1 MNTNIK
7 WILVF
12 VCMCCV
18 VNQIY
23 AYILPN
29 DIEHRDEFEKLF
41 STYVKQSRIEKEIDL
56 EYLVNPTGELASRTI
71 NYWDIV
77 VGDIELQPVISNTN
91 AECLDV
97 TANFEKIYLF
107 AFKLQEDSNLLHCRN
122 ALHNYYSQLPFST
135 PYNINNKDI
144 VIELFLSQ
152 LTREKIVDYL
162 NRSDVQDSENCF
174 NSLLVSHELVGYPIL
189 LNMKSNVTG
198 APKDF
203 TRDFHFTVGFTPE
216 FNNLVKPI
224 RFNVLFKK
232 EPIKV
237 TALYSEPKGCETHT
251 GEYCYINY
259 QDILD
264 YDKPKYRSPES
275 TQVDNVIRDMLD
287 NFDVID
293 GFGTTATFEGVSTKE
308 LIIDILPKRENFCFR
323 EGNENY
329 HQVIF
334 NTAKAYKLTLEQTFQ
349 LWAIISEISDCNYT
363 PNFSKSLMGFTQ
375 MDISKRRYGTLIEID
390 PKLPLQL
397 AEEEQYQY
405 LALGDFNEINKLLYS
420 FYNEDIYSYYNYG
433 YNGKINNDNTYF
445 GFLMEAITKNKDQYG
460 TTILF
465 TSDYIKEINQLV
477 KNSEDL
483 SNRPYSF
490 EDFISWKKDSI
501 NYLYVLGSLMGD
513 SNQDKKNKVYE
524 FGNFSGL
531 IDDANLFAVATT
543 KTESGLYKSVK
554 MTKEARV
561 LINYLTIKRKYLSDI
576 QFLADYNLNSDS
588 FTAPNTDSIM
598 ATYNK
603 LEHKYWDKKKQ
614 QYLTALA
621 KNDINLILKK
631 DKSFY
636 DYSKILSVV
645 KGKSGYCAR
654 YVKDL
659 GQNIYLNGSENYP
672 NTYSD
677 AWTYDTNPIAVDAYT
692 LIWEAKGICDNKTKC
707 KTVPTTA
714 NCCNETPSVQDSTY
728 TYLPTSYINYLVD
741 GAILGIYVPNSKY
754 NKPSNEYTH
763 VAMYIGKTI
772 FGEHLMAHSAGK
784 GQEIKK
790 LRAYIN
796 VRSSSLKILRVY
808 VPKSTGITSIEQL
821 KKNRQLLP
829 PTYVVNVDM
838 KKIEFDPNTSIDTGI
853 EEDATSDSD
862 TTEGAQENSLE

>member
-12 VCMCCV
+12 VCMCCA

-23 AYILPN
+23 AYNLPN
-29 DIEHRDEFEKLF
+29 DIEHRGEFEKLF
-41 STYVKQSRIEKEIDL
+41 STYVKQSRIEKEIDM

-77 VGDIELQPVISNTN
+77 VGDIELQPVISNPN
-91 AECLDV
+91 AGSLEV
-97 TANFEKIYLF
+97 TANFETIYLF
-107 AFKLQEDSNLLHCRN
+107 AFKFQEDSSLLHCRN
-122 ALHNYYSQLPFST
+122 ALHNYYSQLPFT
-135 PYNINNKDI
+135 APYNINNKDS

-152 LTREKIVDYL
+152 LTRGKIIDYL

-174 NSLLVSHELVGYPIL
+174 NSLLISHELVGYPIL
-189 LNMKSNVTG
+189 LNIKSSVTG

-203 TRDFHFTVGFTPE
+203 TRDFQFTVGFTPE

-237 TALYSEPKGCETHT
+237 TALYSEPRGCETQN
-251 GEYCYINY
+251 GEYCYISY
-259 QDILD
+259 QDILN

-275 TQVDNVIRDMLD
+275 IQVDSIIRDVLD
-287 NFDVID
+287 NFDVIG

-323 EGNENY
+323 ASNENY

-349 LWAIISEISDCNYT
+349 LWAIISEISNCNYT
-363 PNFSKSLMGFTQ
+363 PNLSKSLKGFTQ
-375 MDISKRRYGTLIEID
+375 MDISKRGSGTLIEID

-405 LALGDFNEINKLLYS
+405 LALGDFNEINNLLYS
-420 FYNEDIYSYYNYG
+420 LNNGNTKLYYKYG
-433 YNGKINNDNTYF
+433 YNGKINNDNSYF
-445 GFLMEAITKNKDQYG
+445 GFLIEAIKKNKDQYG

-501 NYLYVLGSLMGD
+501 NYLYVLGSVMGD

-531 IDDANLFAVATT
+531 IGDVNLFAVATT

-576 QFLADYNLNSDS
+576 QFLTDYNLNSDS
-588 FTAPNTDSIM
+588 FTAPNTDSII
-598 ATYNK
+598 AAYNK

-614 QYLTALA
+614 QHLTTLA
-621 KNDINLILKK
+621 KNNISLILKK

-636 DYSKILSVV
+636 DYSKILSV
-645 KGKSGYCAR
+645 KGKPGFCAGYI
-654 YVKDL
+654 KKL
-659 GQNIYLNGSENYP
+659 GQNIYLEGFDNYP
-672 NTYSD
+672 ETSSN
-677 AWTYDTNPIAVDAYT
+677 AWTYDTNPNALAAYN
-692 LIWEAKGICDNKTKC
+692 LIWEAKGICGNKTKC

-714 NCCNETPSVQDSTY
+714 NCCNETPSVQDSRY
-728 TYLPTSYINYLVD
+728 TYLPTSYIDYLVD

-754 NKPSNEYTH
+754 NNNFNEYTH
-763 VAMYIGKTI
+763 VVMYIGKTI

-784 GQEIKK
+784 GQEIRK
-790 LRAYIN
+790 LKTYVN
-796 VRSSSLKILRVY
+796 VKTPGLKILRVY

-821 KKNRQLLP
+821 KQNRQPLP
-829 PTYVVNVDM
+829 PAYVVKVNM
-838 KKIEFDPNTSIDTGI
+838 SKIGFDPNTPIDIDI

-862 TTEGAQENSLE
+862 RTDGTQENSLG